1 MLYHNNRPVNAP
13 RRHNYAERIYQWR
26 TFNAD
31 TQELRE
37 KIEAEFKAEKSET
50 RNEKYFLLP
59 GRRNVMPRLIDDTTF
74 EIRSLI
80 TDTSLLNDNE
90 PVELWERSITTSFPM
105 KRTTSATIGSAIPR
119 FRGSLNSVAT
129 ADSLS
134 ESLQRKSKF
143 FETTKSRQIFKKGDI
158 TAIISEFKIEGKLQF
173 SIALQSSKKAPL
185 MELIKAYGLKHADN
199 TNIADFLMRA

>member
-1 MLYHNNRPVNAP
+1 MLYHNNRPVNTH
-13 RRHNYAERIYQWR
+13 RRHNYAERFFQWR
-26 TFNAD
+26 TFKAD

-37 KIEAEFKAEKSET
+37 RIIADFESVTSEV

-80 TDTSLLNDNE
+80 SDSTVLNDNE

-105 KRTTSATIGSAIPR
+105 KRTTSATIGSSIPR

-134 ESLQRKSKF
+134 ESLQRKSKY
-143 FETTKSRQIFKKGDI
+143 FEAIKSRDTYKLGAV
-158 TAIISEFKIEGKLQF
+158 TAEISEIKIEGVVHH
-173 SIALQSSKKAPL
+173 SVALQSAEKGAIL
-185 MELIKAYGLKHADN
+185 DLIKKYGLKSADN
-199 TNIADFLMRA
+199 TNVADHFLAS